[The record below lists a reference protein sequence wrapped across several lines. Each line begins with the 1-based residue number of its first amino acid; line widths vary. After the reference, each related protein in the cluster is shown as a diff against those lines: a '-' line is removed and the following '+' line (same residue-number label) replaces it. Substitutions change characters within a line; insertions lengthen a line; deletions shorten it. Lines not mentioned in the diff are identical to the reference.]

1 MWAWIGAA
9 VAMAGAL
16 LGTRNARSRTT
27 NPYAAGEYGMG
38 RRSHARFAL
47 ASAAFAVA
55 FAGAGAFVRG
65 AVIPLLAVYVLLL
78 ILYLTSFARGF
89 SDQ

>member
-1 MWAWIGAA
+1 MWAWIGAVAA
-9 VAMAGAL
+9 VAGTL
-16 LGTRNARSRTT
+16 LGARNARSRTA
-27 NPYAAGEYGMG
+27 NPYAAEEYGMG

-55 FAGAGAFVRG
+55 FAVAGASVRA